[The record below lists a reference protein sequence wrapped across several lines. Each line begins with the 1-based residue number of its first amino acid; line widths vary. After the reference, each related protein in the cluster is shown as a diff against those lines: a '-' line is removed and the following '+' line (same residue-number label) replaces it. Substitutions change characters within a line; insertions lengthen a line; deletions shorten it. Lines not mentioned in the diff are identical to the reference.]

1 MCLLWRLFEKVI
13 YMEMG
18 TAINETRDHN
28 GEKHRLLIST
38 DGTFDGKFQKGN
50 GTFNEKLKR
59 KNSKERMEPLL
70 ESFKTRN
77 GTFDGKEVMGHS
89 TTTIITYL
97 MESFKRKDGI
107 FG

>member
-59 KNSKERMEPLL
+59 KNSKEN
-70 ESFKTRN
+70 FKRKN
-77 GTFDGKEVMGHS
+77 GTFAGKFQNKEWD
-89 TTTIITYL
+89 
-97 MESFKRKDGI
+97 F
-107 FG
+107 